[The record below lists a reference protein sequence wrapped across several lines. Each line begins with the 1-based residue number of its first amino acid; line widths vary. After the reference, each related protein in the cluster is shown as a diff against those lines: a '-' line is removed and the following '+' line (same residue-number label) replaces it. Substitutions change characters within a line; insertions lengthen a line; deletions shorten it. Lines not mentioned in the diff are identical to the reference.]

1 MKSKK
6 KSVAYLKIVNVF
18 YDWKCAICNEYLDSD
33 EDYMNHQCVI
43 WMDEKELIKQL
54 DELDQEVLNVQERI
68 AYIRDRF
75 GLWK

>member
-1 MKSKK
+1 MK
-6 KSVAYLKIVNVF
+6 
-18 YDWKCAICNEYLDSD
+18 CPICDEYLDSD